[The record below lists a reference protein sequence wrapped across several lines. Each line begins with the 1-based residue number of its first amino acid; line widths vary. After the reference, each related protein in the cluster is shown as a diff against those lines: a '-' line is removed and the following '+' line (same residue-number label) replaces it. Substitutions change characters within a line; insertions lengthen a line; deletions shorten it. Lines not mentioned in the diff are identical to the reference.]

1 MSTTPLPVRLRRFPW
16 GAAIVLG
23 VVLIGTLLPVY
34 WMVTSSF
41 KSSAELARI
50 PVTLWPQ
57 SLSLDQYGKVFAE
70 GSILPATLTSLVIAL
85 STTVFVVIFGCSA
98 AYAVANLRYRG
109 SRSLLSLSLITQLL
123 PQAATLVPIF
133 ILWTQLGL
141 VNQLPGVTL
150 IYIAFQLPV
159 AVWIITGHF
168 TAIPREVL
176 EAAEV
181 DGSGSVRTLLRVVM
195 PMAAPGVAAVAI
207 WCVIGCWS
215 ELLFALVLLGGDNRT
230 VPVALS
236 GLIGEH
242 TTDQGLLL
250 AAATLAA
257 LPPLILFF
265 FVQKYFSNGLAG
277 AVKG

>member
-1 MSTTPLPVRLRRFPW
+1 MTTASVSLRRFPW
-16 GAAIVLG
+16 AGAVVLG
-23 VVLIGTLLPVY
+23 FVLLGTLLPVY
-34 WMVTSSF
+34 WMVASSL
-41 KSSAELARI
+41 KSSAELGRI
-50 PVTLWPQ
+50 PATLWPQ
-57 SLSLDQYGKVFAE
+57 GLSFEQYGKVFAE
-70 GSILPATLTSLVIAL
+70 GSLLPATLQSLIIAI
-85 STTVFVVIFGCSA
+85 STTIFVVAFGCSS
-98 AYAVANLRYRG
+98 AYAVTHLRFRG
-109 SRSLLSLSLITQLL
+109 TRSLLSLSLVTQLL

-133 ILWTQLGL
+133 ILWTNLGL

-168 TAIPREVL
+168 AAIPREVL

-181 DGSGSVRTLLRVVM
+181 DGSGSIRTLVRIVM
-195 PMAAPGVAAVAI
+195 PMAAPGIAAVAI
-207 WCVIGCWS
+207 WCIIGCWS
-215 ELLFALVLLGGDNRT
+215 ELLFALVLLNGSNRT

-250 AAATLAA
+250 AAATIAA

-265 FVQKYFSNGLAG
+265 FLQKYFSNGLAG

>member
-1 MSTTPLPVRLRRFPW
+1 MTTATATFRRFPW

-23 VVLIGTLLPVY
+23 LVLIGTLLPVY
-34 WMVTSSF
+34 WMVSSSL
-41 KSSAELARI
+41 KTSAEISRI
-50 PVTLWPQ
+50 PATLWPE
-57 SLSLDQYGKVFAE
+57 SLSFDQYTKVFEE
-70 GSILPATLTSLVIAL
+70 GSLLPATLQSLIIAL
-85 STTVFVVIFGCSA
+85 TTTVFVVVFGCAS
-98 AYAVANLRYRG
+98 AYAATHLRFRG
-109 SRSLLSLSLITQLL
+109 TRSLLSLSLVTQLL

-133 ILWTQLGL
+133 ILWTNLGL

-150 IYIAFQLPV
+150 IYVAFQLPV

-168 TAIPREVL
+168 AAIPREVL
-176 EAAEV
+176 EAADV
-181 DGSGSVRTLLRVVM
+181 DGSGSVRTLVRIVM
-195 PMAAPGVAAVAI
+195 PMAAPGIAAVAI
-207 WCVIGCWS
+207 WCIIGCWS
-215 ELLFALVLLGGDNRT
+215 ELLFALILLGGTNRT
-230 VPVALS
+230 IPVALS

-265 FVQKYFSNGLAG
+265 FLQKYFSNGLAG

>member
-1 MSTTPLPVRLRRFPW
+1 MTLVGRSFRRVPW
-16 GAAIVLG
+16 PGVIVLG
-23 VVLIGTLLPVY
+23 LVLIGTLVPVY
-34 WMVTSSF
+34 WMVASSL
-41 KSSAELARI
+41 KSSGELGKIQA
-50 PVTLWPQ
+50 TLWPQ
-57 SLSLDQYGKVFAE
+57 SLSFEQYSKVFEE
-70 GSILPATLTSLVIAL
+70 GSMLTATVQSLFIAI
-85 STTVFVVIFGCSA
+85 STTVFIVIFGSST
-98 AYAVANLRYRG
+98 AYAVTHLRFRG
-109 SRSLLSLSLITQLL
+109 SRSLLSLSLVTQLL

-133 ILWTQLGL
+133 ILWTDLGL

-168 TAIPREVL
+168 AAIPREVL
-176 EAAEV
+176 EAADV
-181 DGSGSVRTLLRVVM
+181 DGSGSLRTLLRIVM
-195 PMAAPGVAAVAI
+195 PMAAPGIAAVAI
-207 WCVIGCWS
+207 WCIIACWS
-215 ELLFALVLLGGDNRT
+215 ELLFALVLLNGSNRT

-265 FVQKYFSNGLAG
+265 FLQKYFSNGLAG

>member
-1 MSTTPLPVRLRRFPW
+1 LGS
-16 GAAIVLG
+16 AIVLG
-23 VVLIGTLLPVY
+23 LVLIGTLVPVY
-34 WMVTSSF
+34 WMVASSF
-41 KSSAELARI
+41 KSSAELNTI
-50 PVTLWPQ
+50 PVTLWPETP
-57 SLSLDQYGKVFAE
+57 SLDQYTKVFQE
-70 GSILPATLTSLVIAL
+70 GSILSATGVSLILAL
-85 STTVFVVIFGCSA
+85 STTVFVVVFGSAA
-98 AYAVANLRYRG
+98 AYAVTHLRYRG
-109 SRSLLSLSLITQLL
+109 SRSLLSLSLVTQLL

-150 IYIAFQLPV
+150 VYIAFQLPV

-168 TAIPREVL
+168 AAIPREVL

-215 ELLFALVLLGGDNRT
+215 ELLFALILLGGDNRT

-242 TTDQGLLL
+242 TTDQGMLL

>member
-1 MSTTPLPVRLRRFPW
+1 MTTATVSLRRFPW
-16 GAAIVLG
+16 TAAIVLG
-23 VVLIGTLLPVY
+23 LVLIGTLLPVY
-34 WMVTSSF
+34 WMVTSSL

-57 SLSLDQYGKVFAE
+57 SLSFDQYNKVFEE
-70 GSILPATLTSLVIAL
+70 GSLLPATLQSLIIAL
-85 STTVFVVIFGCSA
+85 TTTFFVVVFGSA
-98 AYAVANLRYRG
+98 SAYAVTHLRFRG
-109 SRSLLSLSLITQLL
+109 TRSLLSLSLVTQLL

-133 ILWTQLGL
+133 ILWTNLGL

-168 TAIPREVL
+168 SAIPREVL
-176 EAAEV
+176 EAADV
-181 DGSGSVRTLLRVVM
+181 DGSGSVRTLVRIVM
-195 PMAAPGVAAVAI
+195 PMAAPGIAAVAI
-207 WCVIGCWS
+207 WCIIGCWS
-215 ELLFALVLLGGDNRT
+215 ELLFALILLSGANRT

-265 FVQKYFSNGLAG
+265 FLQKYFSNGLAG